1 MPSFRSVPWTALVTV
16 LAACA
21 GDATGPEPPGPEVQ
35 AGWLAVEFVSP
46 NTDDGGVLFTF
57 SGGPIDSIRGNAGL
71 QAYARQGGAGTWQ
84 VLMIGRPVPVGA
96 IGAIH
101 VPDVSRAGQ
110 YRATITQVA
119 ARGTHQQRDP
129 AGYAIRVAP

>member
-1 MPSFRSVPWTALVTV
+1 MRRAALGGIMVAAMG

-21 GDATGPEPPGPEVQ
+21 SESPTGPGPNPAQ
-35 AGWLAVEFVSP
+35 AGWLTVEFVAP
-46 NTDDGGVLFTF
+46 TGDVGGLLFTF

-71 QAYARQGGAGTWQ
+71 QAFARAASDASWQ
-84 VLMIGRPVPVGA
+84 VMLIGRPLPPGA

-101 VPDVSRAGQ
+101 VPDVARAAD

-119 ARGTHQQRDP
+119 ARGTHEQRDP
-129 AGYAIRVAP
+129 AGYLIRLAP